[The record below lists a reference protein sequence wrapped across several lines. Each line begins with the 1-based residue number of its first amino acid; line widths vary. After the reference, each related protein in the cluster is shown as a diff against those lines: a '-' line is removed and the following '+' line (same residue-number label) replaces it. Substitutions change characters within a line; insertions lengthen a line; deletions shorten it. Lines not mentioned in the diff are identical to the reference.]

1 MCRFWMEKASV
12 PLEFKRLNSLRSL
25 NRFENVPARRR
36 YVWNAG
42 VPAQKQLALITAA
55 LQPDVFSDV
64 VVHEGM
70 ASLDYVLQT
79 PVRIENAPELFCLDL
94 YKEFDIDR
102 LAAMAAPAVVSFDN
116 TLETP
121 QR

>member
-1 MCRFWMEKASV
+1 MLLETRTLLSCFTIWVARPRRPRCRAAKVRLESRGIRTEAIALVAS
-12 PLEFKRLNSLRSL
+12 
-25 NRFENVPARRR
+25 
-36 YVWNAG
+36 
-42 VPAQKQLALITAA
+42 A

-70 ASLDYVLQT
+70 ASLDYVLQV
-79 PVRIENAPELFCLDL
+79 PVKFQNAPELFCLDL

-102 LAAMAAPAVVSFDN
+102 LAAIAAPAVIGFEN
-116 TLETP
+116 TLATP